1 MTIKSFISAG
11 LTGLAALV
19 GVAASDAIAEEVKV
33 PTISV
38 NSNKSCKDY
47 PGYPEVNIVTG
58 LINNY
63 EKNAYHCRDGK
74 PVGKQTRISDNM
86 VIESYYDN
94 KSFLDFIVLRL
105 DNRPPKL
112 DALKQ
117 LNNEEIVQYT
127 LMLFKLDDE
136 KGGFIIDGSALISC
150 STSRRIT
157 TQIDGVNYTMR
168 GDLTKECEDKTW
180 QLYFRD
186 DDVEKFPIH
195 NTKTKKLSADDLQNL
210 RDALQEITKM
220 EAKYGTKYLPQFIN
234 AEKLYNL
241 AKKQFELE
249 NKK

>member
-1 MTIKSFISAG
+1 MYRSIADYG
-11 LTGLAALV
+11 LIGDLHSAALV
-19 GVAASDAIAEEVKV
+19 SKDGSVDYCSLPWLDS
-33 PTISV
+33 PTIFAS
-38 NSNKSCKDY
+38 
-47 PGYPEVNIVTG
+47 
-58 LINNY
+58 L
-63 EKNAYHCRDGK
+63 
-74 PVGKQTRISDNM
+74 
-86 VIESYYDN
+86 
-94 KSFLDFIVLRL
+94 
-105 DNRPPKL
+105 
-112 DALKQ
+112 
-117 LNNEEIVQYT
+117 
-127 LMLFKLDDE
+127 LDDE

-168 GDLTKECEDKTW
+168 GDLTKESEDKTW